1 VFSYYDGRMKDLD
14 GPRQSMTTH
23 WSLVGAARADEVGQ
37 TRAREVLEE
46 HCRADWYP
54 LYAFVRSRRISVV
67 DALDL

>member
-1 VFSYYDGRMKDLD
+1 
-14 GPRQSMTTH
+14 MTTH

-46 HCRADWYP
+46 HCRAYWYP